1 MKPALTP
8 PHRAPQNTPAF
19 LLLTAFLLAAPPL
32 AAQLS
37 SLESIWHCDG
47 DLTES
52 RTASPLVAN
61 GFTPAYQVETI
72 PGGAATV
79 LDLPALDSGLSQSL
93 ALPNP
98 SGPNGSGAPTRTNN
112 WTLVMDIRIGALSN
126 DAALLQTDPA
136 NADDAEIRVAGG
148 ASAGALVFGA
158 DPISDPDT
166 IRPATWYRLALT
178 CDGEGPELQCTAYVN
193 GTQTT
198 LGGSPATLTKTHDG
212 RFALQD
218 TALLCS
224 DDTSETQPVR
234 INCVA
239 LWDTAL
245 TAAEVAALGGPAA
258 PGLPDLFVSNTANS
272 GPGSLR
278 QSIIGLPSGRILSFD
293 LALDAQ
299 SIEVDAGGPLAISA
313 KTVTIDALHLSGGL
327 TIDANLNGHRIF
339 EVVSGSELTLRGA
352 SLANGIAN
360 DLNDDSGGAILN
372 EGTLT
377 VDRCTI
383 EGCHADFSGG
393 AISNNGTL
401 TLCDSTLNSNTAGSG
416 GAVLNSGAAEI
427 KRCTFAG
434 NSGDAAGA
442 IENISSLILTNS
454 TLTGNSA
461 TSGGGGAIQTLG
473 SLTVINCTIIGNHS
487 NDPFSG
493 GGGIFRDFFS
503 VTTLENSIVALNTS
517 SVPGEENLGG
527 LFYDQFN
534 ETGVNITSGD
544 PLLKSL
550 ANYGGPTETMPPDDG
565 SPAKGTG
572 LVIEANRPARRT
584 ALPDPRRPDRHRRRR
599 GRLVPAR
606 RSPLRRLGFTKP
618 PRRPGHRIQRRFR
631 RRRRPQRSR
640 IRFRPRSP
648 EPRPPPAP
656 DRLPHVPRRHGPRRP
671 RHPHALQP
679 LRHRPRLHRRG
690 IHRLPRLVP
699 RNLPL
704 HRRNRNRIP
713 QPLRTRHLRRSHRRN
728 NLRHGIDPGR
738 AQHLLAGAPRSR
750 PQPVAKQRSRP
761 GKEA

>member
-278 QSIIGLPSGRILSFD
+278 ESIIGLPSGRILSFD

-572 LVIEANRPARRT
+572 LVIEASTPPT
-584 ALPDPRRPDRHRRRR
+584 DQR
-599 GRLVPAR
+599 GE
-606 RSPLRRLGFTKP
+606 
-618 PRRPGHRIQRRFR
+618 
-631 RRRRPQRSR
+631 
-640 IRFRPRSP
+640 PRSQTP
-648 EPRPPPAP
+648 GDPIDIGAVEGDSSQPA
-656 DRLPHVPRRHGPRRP
+656 DLPYDVWVS
-671 RHPHALQP
+671 Q
-679 LRHRPRLHRRG
+679 
-690 IHRLPRLVP
+690 
-699 RNLPL
+699 N
-704 HRRNRNRIP
+704 
-713 QPLRTRHLRRSHRRN
+713 
-728 NLRHGIDPGR
+728 
-738 AQHLLAGAPRSR
+738 LLAGQDTGFSDDSEGDDALNGHEYAFGLDPQNPDPHLLPIASRTFPDGMDHAALGILMPYNPSATDLVYIVEESTDSLVSFHEIYRFTVETETESLSRSGLATFVDPTEETICVTESIPAGPNTFWR
-750 PQPVAKQRSRP
+750 VRLDHVPNP
-761 GKEA
+761 